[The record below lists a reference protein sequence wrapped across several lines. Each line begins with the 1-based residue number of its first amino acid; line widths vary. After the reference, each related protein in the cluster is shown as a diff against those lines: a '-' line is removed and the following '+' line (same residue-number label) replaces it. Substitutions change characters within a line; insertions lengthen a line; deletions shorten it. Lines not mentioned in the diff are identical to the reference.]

1 MDVRVLGGGV
11 ELEEYSIGESGLGG
25 SVTTANQS
33 SHAVHAAT
41 GRSWLPTRTSDDS
54 VPMGSLCS
62 KSSAHE
68 GGHTVLGS
76 GPVNSN
82 SGARSV
88 PSVASPRPD
97 PRAAAAEAAE
107 RRLQAAQ
114 KRGTSAANPKQGKLA
129 SQLAKQNSSK
139 PGAQPQEEDRL
150 VWD

>member
-1 MDVRVLGGGV
+1 
-11 ELEEYSIGESGLGG
+11 
-25 SVTTANQS
+25 
-33 SHAVHAAT
+33 
-41 GRSWLPTRTSDDS
+41 
-54 VPMGSLCS
+54 MGSLCS
-62 KSSAHE
+62 KSSTYE

-82 SGARSV
+82 TAA
-88 PSVASPRPD
+88 PSQPASSSQRID

-114 KRGTSAANPKQGKLA
+114 KRGTKSGNPQQGKLA

-139 PGAQPQEEDRL
+139 AAPPAQEEQRL